1 MEGKRIGVVMDHSI
15 LLKGNKYGIVVVLD
29 ESMDFSQL
37 LDKVGEKFKE
47 SGKFFD
53 TKSKLAITFEGRIL
67 SNEEIKS
74 LLDVISNNCDLQIS
88 YVIDSNKDVE
98 EYFQNSILQQESQL
112 NDKLEK
118 LREAQEAKVQE
129 EPVANHDTPQSENGM
144 EGMFYKGTLRSGQSL
159 ESASSLIILGD
170 VNYGAEVQA
179 AGNIVV
185 LGCIKGTAFAG
196 CHGNSNAFVMALD
209 MDPMQ
214 IRIAN
219 YIARSSDQ
227 DRMKKSKEPKEPK
240 IAFVENE
247 NIYIEPVSKDVL
259 NDISI

>member
-1 MEGKRIGVVMDHSI
+1 MDHSI

-29 ESMDFSQL
+29 ESMDFMQL
-37 LDKVGEKFKE
+37 LEKVGEKFKE

-53 TKSKLAITFEGRIL
+53 TKSKLAITFEGRTL
-67 SNEEIKS
+67 SNDEIKS
-74 LLDVISNNCDLQIS
+74 LLDIISDNCDIQIS

-98 EYFQNSILQQESQL
+98 EYFQRSILKQ
-112 NDKLEK
+112 
-118 LREAQEAKVQE
+118 EAQMKELTEQFWE
-129 EPVANHDTPQSENGM
+129 EEKTTLETSKFSQNEDSNNGLN
-144 EGMFYKGTLRSGQSL
+144 GMFYKGTLRSGQSL
-159 ESASSLIILGD
+159 ESATSLIILGD
-170 VNYGAEVQA
+170 VNQGAEVQA
-179 AGNIVV
+179 VGNIVI
-185 LGCIKGTAFAG
+185 LGCLKGTAFAG

-219 YIARSSDQ
+219 YIARASDQ
-227 DRMKKSKEPKEPK
+227 ERIKKTKEPKEAK